1 MDKWQSNLLIALL
14 TVVGLQLVSEDLNQR
29 FYKVPVK
36 PPIEKE
42 NQVQVVSKNATI
54 NGEAKNAEQQKTLTE
69 TNKIPTET
77 NKTPAASVEKW
88 TVETLNQMDAASLEG
103 INGVGPVLA
112 QRILDY
118 RVKNGPFKSV
128 NDLNQV
134 KGIGPKILEKIKKQ
148 FK

>member
-36 PPIEKE
+36 PPVEQE

-54 NGEAKNAEQQKTLTE
+54 RGEAKNAELQKPPSE
-69 TNKIPTET
+69 AIK
-77 NKTPAASVEKW
+77 PAVEHPEKW
-88 TVETLNQMDAASLEG
+88 TVATLNQMDAASLEG

-118 RVKNGPFKSV
+118 RDKNGPFKSV
-128 NDLNQV
+128 NDLNLV

>member
-54 NGEAKNAEQQKTLTE
+54 NGEAKNVELQKSPSE
-69 TNKIPTET
+69 AIKPTVEH
-77 NKTPAASVEKW
+77 PEKW
-88 TVETLNQMDAASLEG
+88 TVATLNQMDAASLEG

-118 RVKNGPFKSV
+118 RTKNGPFKSI

>member
-36 PPIEKE
+36 PPVEQE

-54 NGEAKNAEQQKTLTE
+54 NGEAKNAEQKKT
-69 TNKIPTET
+69 PTET

-118 RVKNGPFKSV
+118 RVKNGPFKSI